1 MFEALARFVVRFRWL
16 IVVAWVA
23 GVAGAVFALP
33 SLSSVTQSNNAQFLS
48 ADAPSRHA
56 ADLAAPFQ
64 GASPGAT
71 AIIVASRA
79 NGPLTTADDAAIERV
94 LQAAAT
100 VKDVTSVRD
109 QGVSADGQARRA
121 LLVTVP
127 NGPGNAPNSDLVTAV
142 RATFTSASAPVGL
155 TFHLTGPLA
164 QTTDAGTASTQAGT
178 NIHRFTLLFVI
189 VLLFVVYRS
198 LLAPV
203 VTLIPAVLALLLAGP
218 VIGQAGQA
226 GLPVSPAIQQ
236 LLVVLLLGAG
246 TDYGLFLVFRMRE
259 EIRRGREPREALI
272 AGMARV
278 GESITFSAITVIA
291 ALACLALASFG
302 LYRGLGPALAIA
314 LGVMLLAALTLLPAL
329 LAIAGRALFWPTH
342 PASGQQS
349 VGVWGRISTRAVRRP
364 LPVLAAG
371 VLLFGGLAAGL
382 NGFTTGGFTSSN
394 PATAGD
400 SAAGTAVLSA
410 HFPAPTNNG
419 ETLLLRFADPVWH
432 NPNAL
437 QTAQRQL
444 TAAAGISAL
453 TGPLNPNGTTV
464 TAADLANLHSS
475 LGSATSPPAT
485 PPAGVS
491 PSLYQTYRASTQFIS
506 PDGRTVRFDAV
517 PAAGPAGSRAAIDAI
532 PALRTTVTEVATGVA
547 ATDSGVA
554 GLDATAHDIYTAS
567 TSDLARLVPIVLL
580 AIALLLALMLRS
592 LIAPLYL
599 IVTVGLSYVAALG
612 FANIV
617 FVHYGNGEGLNF
629 IIPILLFV
637 FAMAL
642 GEDYNILLMA
652 RVREEAHTHPLRE
665 ALTRAIGRTGG
676 TITAAGLILAGTF
689 AVLAIAGNN
698 TQARQLGFTIAFAV
712 ILDTFFVRTLLVPA
726 AAVLLGRYNWWPSAL
741 SRIPADHR
749 STAAPDPTAGK
760 ASDPTRPA
768 TTGGKP

>member
-1 MFEALARFVVRFRWL
+1 MFEALARFAIRFRWL

-23 GVAGAVFALP
+23 LVAGAVFALP

-79 NGPLTTADDAAIERV
+79 DGPLTTADDTAIERV

-109 QGVSADGQARRA
+109 QGVSADGHARRA
-121 LLVTVP
+121 LLITVP
-127 NGPGNAPNSDLVTAV
+127 DGPGNTSNSGLVSAV
-142 RATFTSASAPVGL
+142 RATFTSASPPAGL

-164 QTTDAGTASTQAGT
+164 QTTDADTAATKAGS

-203 VTLIPAVLALLLAGP
+203 ITLIPAVLALLLAGP
-218 VIGQAGQA
+218 VIGQAGEA

-259 EIRRGREPREALI
+259 EIRRGRHPREALI
-272 AGMARV
+272 AAMGRV
-278 GESITFSAITVIA
+278 GESITFSAVTVIA
-291 ALACLALASFG
+291 ALACLALATFG

-314 LGVMLLAALTLLPAL
+314 LVVMLLAALTLLPAL
-329 LAIAGRALFWPTH
+329 LAIAGRALFWPTR
-342 PASGQQS
+342 PADGQQT
-349 VGVWGRISTRAVRRP
+349 VGVWGRIGARAVRRP
-364 LPVLAAG
+364 IPVLAAG
-371 VLLFGGLAAGL
+371 ILLFGGLAAGL
-382 NGFTTGGFTSSN
+382 NGFTTGGFTSGK

-400 SAAGTAVLSA
+400 SADGAAVLAA

-419 ETLLLRFADPVWH
+419 ETVLLRFADPVWH

-437 QTAQRQL
+437 QTAQQQL
-444 TAAAGISAL
+444 AAAATISAL
-453 TGPLNPNGTTV
+453 TGPLNPNGTTI
-464 TAADLANLHSS
+464 TAADLADLHTR
-475 LGSATSPPAT
+475 LGSGTRLSPT
-485 PPAGVS
+485 PPTGIS
-491 PSLYQTYRASTQFIS
+491 PSLYQAYRASTQFIS
-506 PDGRTVRFDAV
+506 TDGRTVRFDAV
-517 PAAGPAGSRAAIDAI
+517 PAAGPAGSRAAIDAV
-532 PALRTTVTEVATGVA
+532 PMLRATVTEVATSVA
-547 ATDSGVA
+547 ATDNGVA

-567 TSDLARLVPIVLL
+567 TSDLIRLVPIVLL
-580 AIALLLALMLRS
+580 VILLLLAVLLRS

-612 FANIV
+612 FAGIV
-617 FVHYGNGEGLNF
+617 FVHYGNGDGLNF
-629 IIPILLFV
+629 IIPILLFI

-652 RVREEAHTHPLRE
+652 RVREEAHTYPLRE
-665 ALTRAIGRTGG
+665 ALTRAIGHTGG

-689 AVLAIAGNN
+689 AVLAIAGDSD
-698 TQARQLGFTIAFAV
+698 QARQLGFTIAFAV

-741 SRIPADHR
+741 SRIPADHQP
-749 STAAPDPTAGK
+749 TTAPDPTADNT
-760 ASDPTRPA
+760 ADPAQPA
-768 TTGGKP
+768 TTGGTP